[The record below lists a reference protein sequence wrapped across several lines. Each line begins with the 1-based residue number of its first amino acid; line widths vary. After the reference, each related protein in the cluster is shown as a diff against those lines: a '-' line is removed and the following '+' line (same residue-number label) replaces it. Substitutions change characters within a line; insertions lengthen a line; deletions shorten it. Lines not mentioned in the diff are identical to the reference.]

1 MIISPGLRQAQD
13 RFHRWMFDDA
23 LPVWAELG
31 VDTPGLGFRE
41 HLTLEGRPAEIPF
54 KRMRVQARQIYVFSH
69 AHMLGFPGG
78 VDLAAKGYDF
88 IMAHGRREGGG
99 WVRMLAP
106 QGGVLDPT
114 ADLYDIAFVML
125 ALGWFSRAT
134 GDQAPL
140 RLAKATLEWVRAN
153 MTVPG
158 GGFHNTVPFEPGHR
172 GQNPH
177 MHLLEASLALYE
189 ASGDAI
195 YAELAHELVALF
207 RSHFHHEESGTLGEF
222 YDELLQPAPAEHG
235 THVEPGHHYEWV
247 WLLEQYARLLGCSV
261 AAEADRLY
269 RFAEAFGR
277 HTSGVPVLDVIG
289 RDGAVR
295 HASARLWPQTE
306 ALKAH
311 ATMTRRGID
320 VQPRFEADL
329 NCLLDRYL
337 SGCPRGMWRDQ
348 FAPDGGANIATK
360 IPASSLYHIFVAYND
375 VQQLVAAT
383 APA

>member
-1 MIISPGLRQAQD
+1 
-13 RFHRWMFDDA
+13 MFDDA
-23 LPVWAELG
+23 LPVWAEIG
-31 VDTPGLGFRE
+31 VDAPGLGFRE
-41 HLTLEGRPAEIPF
+41 HLTLEGLPAPVAF

-69 AHMLGFPGG
+69 AQMLGFPGG
-78 VDLAAKGYDF
+78 IDLAVRGYDF
-88 IMAHGRREGGG
+88 VMAHGRRGDGG
-99 WVRMLAP
+99 WVRMLGP
-106 QGGVLDPT
+106 QGGALDPA

-125 ALGWFSRAT
+125 AMGWFARAT

-140 RLAKATLEWVRAN
+140 RLAKTTLEWVRAN
-153 MTVPG
+153 MAVAG
-158 GGFHNTVPFEPGHR
+158 GGYHNALPVEPGYR

-177 MHLLEASLALYE
+177 MHLLEASLALFE

-207 RSHFHHEESGTLGEF
+207 RSHFHHQDSGTLGEF

-247 WLLEQYARLLGCSV
+247 WLLEQYARLFGGPV
-261 AAEADRLY
+261 EAESQRLY
-269 RFAEAFGR
+269 SFAETFGR
-277 HTSGVPVLDVIG
+277 DTAGVPVLDVIG
-289 RDGAVR
+289 RDGGLR
-295 HASARLWPQTE
+295 HGTARLWPQTE

-329 NCLLDRYL
+329 TCLLDRYL
-337 SGCPRGMWRDQ
+337 SGCPRGMWQDQ
-348 FAPDGGANIATK
+348 FAPNGGGNIATK

-375 VQQLVAAT
+375 LRQLVGAT
-383 APA
+383 AAA